1 MAMYEKIVDLILQVS
16 ADITLSEAAKD
27 EILSLLDNCSSQEEF
42 SSIEKSLHVYWNVT
56 TDITSHA
63 LQRRT
68 PDELK
73 RIQHMLSGMLTNSRN
88 IVERAIRHHESAEI
102 NNLISSF

>member
-1 MAMYEKIVDLILQVS
+1 MYEKIVDLILQVS

-27 EILSLLDNCSSQEEF
+27 EILTMLDNCSSEAEL
-42 SSIEKSLHVYWNVT
+42 SAIERSLSNYWNT
-56 TDITSHA
+56 TAVITSHA

-68 PDELK
+68 PEELK
-73 RIQHMLSGMLTNSRN
+73 HIQRLLAGMINSSRT
-88 IVERAIRHHESAEI
+88 IVERAIRHHESREI